1 LAALFYIDIHYKN
14 KCPHLSKKHIN
25 QMQFSASNRPR
36 LWEVSPPSTTQLV
49 AKASVL
55 TERKSAPVSWSLAVT
70 SPAVPESAEN
80 RESRERRDA
89 PKRDADPENEDAK
102 S

>member
-1 LAALFYIDIHYKN
+1 
-14 KCPHLSKKHIN
+14 
-25 QMQFSASNRPR
+25 MQFSALNRPP

-70 SPAVPESAEN
+70 SPAVPESADG
-80 RESRERRDA
+80 SKRRDA